1 MTRDGTEDDFIAPHY
16 QIKDEL
22 LAKFRSLI
30 HAPQAQREEKQ
41 DFIIELSS
49 SEEEDSEDSD
59 SDVDGGARW
68 NSEDDDDEEKE
79 SDDDEQE
86 PVPED
91 MEIQLEDEQEK
102 IRAAR
107 AAVHKDGNEE
117 LLRDFNLAARI
128 ARQDGVAVAP
138 QFAGASDSGF
148 NNRKNEIYKRK
159 LAALEAEK
167 KRKATP
173 KEIEG
178 LFNAAGIEA
187 MAPEGEQEGREGR
200 GGRRRSARARRCRT

>member
-1 MTRDGTEDDFIAPHY
+1 
-16 QIKDEL
+16 
-22 LAKFRSLI
+22 
-30 HAPQAQREEKQ
+30 
-41 DFIIELSS
+41 
-49 SEEEDSEDSD
+49 
-59 SDVDGGARW
+59 
-68 NSEDDDDEEKE
+68 
-79 SDDDEQE
+79 
-86 PVPED
+86 

-107 AAVHKDGNEE
+107 AAVHIFLDGNEE

-167 KRKATP
+167 NDAQRD
-173 KEIEG
+173 
-178 LFNAAGIEA
+178 
-187 MAPEGEQEGREGR
+187 R
-200 GGRRRSARARRCRT
+200 GAF